1 MILLDTDMMTTLHA
15 PPSPARDRL
24 VQRLAAADAA
34 GEEVVVS
41 VVSFEE
47 QMRGWMAVISRTRD
61 AAGQVPAYDRL
72 RRLIEQYHE
81 MRVLDFDAAAAAHFQ
96 SLRSAHRRSNT
107 MDLKIAAVALA
118 HGALLL
124 SGNARDF
131 AAVAGLRFEP
141 FRP

>member
-1 MILLDTDMMTTLHA
+1 MILLDTDMITTLHA

-24 VQRLAAADAA
+24 VHRLAAADAA
-34 GEEVVVS
+34 GVEVVVS

-47 QMRGWMAVISRTRD
+47 QMRGWMSIVSRARD
-61 AAGQVPAYDRL
+61 AAGQVPAYERL
-72 RRLIEQYHE
+72 RRLIDQYHD

-96 SLRSAHRRSNT
+96 NLRSAYRRANT

-118 HGALLL
+118 HDALLL

-131 AAVAGLRFEP
+131 SSIAGLRFES